1 MYMKNIVKAIAV
13 LAGVAGLAAC
23 TKYADYTAVPF
34 ASLDF
39 RSATVEESDPAGTF
53 NLPVHLYNHDGAC
66 TVTYV
71 VEAGSAKEG
80 VDYTLVD
87 ASGVLTFPA
96 GTDTQNISVSISGQP
111 GVYTGNL
118 KFNITLKSASD
129 DVQIGSFKT
138 CTVTVKDLDH
148 PLANLFGDYT
158 IKGVTVNDDNKLTV
172 LNWTMSISPVEGS
185 ADKIKIGHITP
196 FDVAYNIG
204 ELSVI
209 ATVSAD
215 KKTIT
220 IAYPQDTGTEA
231 SAFSLAEN
239 FIFYG
244 HEGASGG
251 YVDSEGVVTF
261 KLGDDGVWKTT
272 DCYGF
277 STPSDIVAYSLFYS
291 YAAVFSNASPTV
303 PTTFVKK

>member
-53 NLPVHLYNHDGAC
+53 NLPVHVYNHDGAC

-148 PLANLFGDYT
+148 PLSSILGDYSASGEDVFGRG
-158 IKGVTVNDDNKLTV
+158 IVWPLTF
-172 LNWTMSISPVEGS
+172 S
-185 ADKIKIGHITP
+185 ADEENDHKVWIKNIVG
-196 FDVAYNIG
+196 FAYYNG
-204 ELSVI
+204 LDWDMSVYGI
-209 ATVSAD
+209 VSD
-215 KKTIT
+215 DLKTIT
-220 IAYPQDTGTEA
+220 IPYLQKTGLEWDDNDFLQLCSWLIVDDDIA
-231 SAFSLAEN
+231 EDESLAE
-239 FIFYG
+239 FKLVWD
-244 HEGASGG
+244 EQSGG
-251 YVDSEGVVTF
+251 FVNDGRFAFDGSSSGKIGNYIALYYAPRSVLF
-261 KLGDDGVWKTT
+261 KKQ
-272 DCYGF
+272 
-277 STPSDIVAYSLFYS
+277 
-291 YAAVFSNASPTV
+291 
-303 PTTFVKK
+303 

>member
-53 NLPVHLYNHDGAC
+53 NLPVHVYNHDGAC

-118 KFNITLKSASD
+118 KFSITLKSASD

-138 CTVTVKDLDH
+138 CTVTVKDVDH

-158 IKGVTVNDDNKLTV
+158 MKGITVNSDEDLDGVK
-172 LNWTMSISPVEGS
+172 WTMSISPVEGS
-185 ADKIKIGHITP
+185 ADKIKIGHISP

-204 ELSVI
+204 DLSVI
-209 ATVSAD
+209 GTVSAD

-231 SAFSLAEN
+231 SAFSIPEN
-239 FIFYG
+239 FVFYG
-244 HEGASGG
+244 HGGPSGG
-251 YVDSEGVVTF
+251 YIDAEGVVTF
-261 KLGDDGVWKTT
+261 TLGDNGVWKTT
-272 DCYGF
+272 DSYGF
-277 STPSDIVAYSLFYS
+277 STPSDIAAYNLFYY
-291 YAAVFSNASPTV
+291 YAVVFSEADPDY